1 MQRRPYLGR
10 RPRRNSRANV
20 KTRIGIA
27 ATALVLGG
35 GATAVVVASHG
46 PASSAAQSASYD
58 SYMGHRQSA
67 MTEWNLLNSAV
78 GRWGSSTETSMTS
91 MASVSQE
98 AFGQTTEH
106 HKTLDMQR
114 GVVVFASRHFLIVQS
129 KNGSMHLWL
138 LSGNTKFENV
148 ANSTTGTTAMTGS
161 STASEQAVN
170 DGNMDPL
177 IEILTGGNQTA
188 ADSMLAPASQ
198 PQTVTVPV
206 PGTNLT
212 VTVTITQN
220 TAQVNQ
226 TGTTPASGTS
236 VMDPTTTTESAWT
249 TAGTRTNLARGDVAM
264 IVGTRSHGLLHAEIV
279 LYTPLSGSGTTATSS
294 PTPTPSISATPSPT
308 RSATPSPSP
317 SIWPTSTVSPSTS
330 PTSDA
335 GFPW

>member
-20 KTRIGIA
+20 KTRVGIA

-35 GATAVVVASHG
+35 GAAAVVIASHG
-46 PASSAAQSASYD
+46 PTSSAALSASYN
-58 SYMGHRQSA
+58 SQYMGHRQSA

-78 GRWGSSTETSMTS
+78 NGWSSARGTSMTQ

-106 HKTLDMQR
+106 GKTLDTQR
-114 GVVVFASRHFLIVQS
+114 GTVVFASRHFLILQS

-138 LSGNTKFENV
+138 LSGQTKFENV

-161 STASEQAVN
+161 TSVSQQAVN

-177 IEILTGGNQTA
+177 IELLTGGNQATA
-188 ADSMLAPASQ
+188 TQMLTPASQ
-198 PQTVTVPV
+198 PQTVSVAV

-212 VTVTITQN
+212 VTVTVTQN
-220 TAQVNQ
+220 TANVTQ
-226 TGTTPASGTS
+226 TGTMPASGTS
-236 VMDPTTTTESAWT
+236 VTDPATTTQNAWT

-264 IVGTRSHGLLHAEIV
+264 VVGTRSHGLLHAQVV
-279 LYTPLSGSGTTATSS
+279 LYTPLSATGATPTSTPTA
-294 PTPTPSISATPSPT
+294 TPTPSMT
-308 RSATPSPSP
+308 ATPSPSP
-317 SIWPTSTVSPSTS
+317 SRSLWPTSTVSPSVS
-330 PTSDA
+330 PTSNG